1 MVDQD
6 MQAALGVTLYQGRW
20 ALILDSVGE
29 LGCRESCLT
38 VRVGEM
44 GHTTY
49 FPYVLCVCHKGE
61 PIPLLQ

>member
-6 MQAALGVTLYQGRW
+6 VQAALGVTLYQGRW

-38 VRVGEM
+38 VRVGVW
-44 GHTTY
+44 GKWATQHT
-49 FPYVLCVCHKGE
+49 FPKFCAFVTKE
-61 PIPLLQ
+61 S